1 MYMAQVS
8 ARTALQLRY
17 CTLLTRSH
25 RAANNT
31 NALADDLVESF
42 ASDWG
47 HTTCFSLL
55 LLLVQKNP
63 IFLPSCEQQEGR
75 WHQLPAS
82 LPSVYK

>member
-42 ASDWG
+42 ASD
-47 HTTCFSLL
+47 
-55 LLLVQKNP
+55 
-63 IFLPSCEQQEGR
+63 
-75 WHQLPAS
+75 
-82 LPSVYK
+82 